1 MIVCDYLKLHP
12 QSDMAFRVPQKQ
24 RQSSKVQYFFL
35 QTYQICYMVHM
46 GAPCPLY
53 GVHLKN
59 KTRANP
65 QKAPISVPHPW
76 ADLADSL
83 KPLRWAAGDPRG
95 AKGLKETSSG
105 AEDDEVE
112 EEEEEVEGEEEE
124 GVRRGRGE
132 ALVALW
138 GDGWVGLEGPRA
150 GDAAREGTLWT
161 VARAVGARS
170 GGGPCWHPARG
181 ARRREAGDW

>member
-1 MIVCDYLKLHP
+1 
-12 QSDMAFRVPQKQ
+12 
-24 RQSSKVQYFFL
+24 
-35 QTYQICYMVHM
+35 M

-53 GVHLKN
+53 RVHLET
-59 KTRANP
+59 KTRAYS

-105 AEDDEVE
+105 AEDDGVEEE

-124 GVRRGRGE
+124 GVRRGRGGV
-132 ALVALW
+132 LVAL
-138 GDGWVGLEGPRA
+138 
-150 GDAAREGTLWT
+150 
-161 VARAVGARS
+161 
-170 GGGPCWHPARG
+170 
-181 ARRREAGDW
+181 